1 MRKINEQIELLESLL
16 RIARQRKEAGETE
29 WLEFKTNISESHSS
43 ITYERVGEYIS
54 GISNSACLKD
64 KPYGYL
70 ILGVEDGTWDLK
82 GTNLRMPE
90 QKMGNQDYE
99 LWLRKN
105 LSPKVTF
112 DIEEFDYKNNHIV
125 MFVIPAAVGEPTN
138 FKNEA
143 YVRIGSNLTKL
154 KDFPTYLRRIYS
166 SQVDWSAQIIES
178 ATIDDLDTEAIEKA
192 RQLFAR
198 KHEYLLEEM
207 KGWDDATFLNK
218 ARITI
223 KGQITNTA
231 ILLLGKPES
240 EHLISPAVARI
251 RWILK
256 DATGSERDFQIE
268 TCPFVIAVDRV
279 YGKIRN
285 LKYRYI
291 NPELLSLMPEELD
304 TYDPF
309 IIREALNNAI
319 AHQDYSCHGMINVIE
334 TEDRLLFTNLGSF
347 IPDSIKSVLTTDAPE
362 ERYRNKFLVG
372 AMVELYMV
380 DTIGSGIKRMFYLQ
394 RQRLFPMPDYELL
407 DNKVKVTIV
416 GRVLNNDYAML
427 LSKERMLSLI
437 DIEMLNRIQM
447 QRPLSDEEIAYL
459 RKHKLVEGK
468 KNALY
473 IAKSIAGKIG
483 KKADYTRNKGLDE
496 NFYTEMIIKLIYQHK
511 QVNRKDVDEL
521 LLPKL
526 PEALNEKQKLTKIGH
541 MLTKL
546 KKEGCIE
553 LGEKKQWIPGKNHTS
568 RK

>member
-1 MRKINEQIELLESLL
+1 MRTMDEQIELLESLL
-16 RIARQRKEAGETE
+16 NIARQRKEAGETE

-70 ILGVEDGTWDLK
+70 ILGIEDATWDLK

-112 DIEEFDYKNNHIV
+112 DIQEFDYNGNHIV
-125 MFVIPAAVGEPTN
+125 MFVIPAAVGEPTY

-198 KHEYLLEEM
+198 KHEHLREEM

-268 TCPFVIAVDRV
+268 TCPFVIAVDRI

-427 LSKERMLSLI
+427 LSKDRMLSLI

-496 NFYTEMIIKLIYQHK
+496 NFYTEMIIKLIDQHK
-511 QVNRKDVDEL
+511 QVSRKDVDEL

-546 KKEGCIE
+546 KKGGYIE
-553 LGEKKQWIPGKNHTS
+553 LGEKKQWIPGKNFTS

>member
-1 MRKINEQIELLESLL
+1 MRTLDEQISLLKELLN
-16 RIARQRKEAGETE
+16 IARQRKEAGETE

-70 ILGVEDGTWDLK
+70 ILGVEDGSWELK
-82 GTNLRMPE
+82 GTNLRMAE
-90 QKMGNQDYE
+90 QKYGNQDYE

-105 LSPKVTF
+105 LNPKVAF

-125 MFVIPAAVGEPTN
+125 MFIIPAAVGEPTN

-143 YVRIGSNLTKL
+143 HVRIGSNLTKL
-154 KDFPTYLRRIYS
+154 KDFPEYLRRIYS
-166 SQVDWSAQIIES
+166 SQMDWSAQIIENADIS
-178 ATIDDLDTEAIEKA
+178 DLDTDAIAKA
-192 RQLFAR
+192 RQLYVR
-198 KHEYLLEEM
+198 KHEHLREEIEN
-207 KGWDDATFLNK
+207 WDDITFLNK

-231 ILLLGKPES
+231 VLLLGKPES

-256 DATGSERDFQIE
+256 DGVGNERDFQIE
-268 TCPFVIAVDRV
+268 TCPFVVGVDRIFS
-279 YGKIRN
+279 KIRN

-347 IPDSIKSVLTTDAPE
+347 IPETIKNVLTTDAPE

-380 DTIGSGIKRMFYLQ
+380 DTIGSGIKRMFNLQ
-394 RQRLFPMPDYELL
+394 RQRLFPMPDYDLS

-416 GRVLNNDYAML
+416 GRVLNNEYAML
-427 LSKERMLSLI
+427 LSKDRTLSLTE
-437 DIEMLNRIQM
+437 IEMLNRIQM
-447 QRPLSDEEIAYL
+447 QRPLTDEEIAYL

-473 IAKSIAGKIG
+473 IAKTIAGKMG
-483 KKADYTRNKGLDE
+483 KKAEYTRNKGLDE
-496 NFYTEMIIKLIYQHK
+496 NFYMEMIIKLIDQHK
-511 QVNRKDVDEL
+511 KVSRNDVDEL
-521 LLPKL
+521 LLVKL

-541 MLTKL
+541 ILSKL
-546 KKEGCIE
+546 KKQGKIE
-553 LGEKKQWIPGKNHTS
+553 LGEKKQWIRCKETS

>member
-1 MRKINEQIELLESLL
+1 MRTLDEQISLLKELLN
-16 RIARQRKEAGETE
+16 IARQRKEAGETE

-70 ILGVEDGTWDLK
+70 ILGVEDGSWELK
-82 GTNLRMPE
+82 GTNLRMAE
-90 QKMGNQDYE
+90 QKYGNQDYE

-105 LSPKVTF
+105 LNPKVAF

-125 MFVIPAAVGEPTN
+125 MFIIPAAVGEPTN

-143 YVRIGSNLTKL
+143 HVRIGSNLTKL
-154 KDFPTYLRRIYS
+154 KDFPEYLRRIYS
-166 SQVDWSAQIIES
+166 SQMDWSAQIIENADIS
-178 ATIDDLDTEAIEKA
+178 DLDTDAIAKA
-192 RQLFAR
+192 RQLYVR
-198 KHEYLLEEM
+198 KHEHLREEIEN
-207 KGWDDATFLNK
+207 WDDITFLNK

-231 ILLLGKPES
+231 VLLLGKPES

-256 DATGSERDFQIE
+256 DGVGNERDFQIE
-268 TCPFVIAVDRV
+268 TCPFVVGVDRIFS
-279 YGKIRN
+279 KIRN

-347 IPDSIKSVLTTDAPE
+347 IPETIKNVLTTDAPE

-380 DTIGSGIKRMFYLQ
+380 DTIGSGIKRMFNLQ
-394 RQRLFPMPDYELL
+394 RQRLFPMPDYDLS

-416 GRVLNNDYAML
+416 GRVLNNEYAML
-427 LSKERMLSLI
+427 LSKDRTLSLTE
-437 DIEMLNRIQM
+437 IEMLNRIQM
-447 QRPLSDEEIAYL
+447 QRPLKDEEIAYL

-473 IAKSIAGKIG
+473 IAKTIAGKMG
-483 KKADYTRNKGLDE
+483 KKAEYTRNKGLDE
-496 NFYTEMIIKLIYQHK
+496 NFYMEMIIKLIDQHK
-511 QVNRKDVDEL
+511 KVSRNDVDEL
-521 LLPKL
+521 LLVKL

-541 MLTKL
+541 ILSKL
-546 KKEGCIE
+546 KKQGKIE
-553 LGEKKQWIPGKNHTS
+553 LGEKKQWIRCKETS